1 MMMSLDVTSCQ
12 IACLLSSDDSSSFQ
26 PSAQVKE
33 QLQES
38 DAQYTSHFFNVPA
51 YLTVSGQLHL
61 EVMSG

>member
-1 MMMSLDVTSCQ
+1 MPVRLY
-12 IACLLSSDDSSSFQ
+12 ACCSQMTLVSFQ

-38 DAQYTSHFFNVPA
+38 DAEYTSHFFNVPA